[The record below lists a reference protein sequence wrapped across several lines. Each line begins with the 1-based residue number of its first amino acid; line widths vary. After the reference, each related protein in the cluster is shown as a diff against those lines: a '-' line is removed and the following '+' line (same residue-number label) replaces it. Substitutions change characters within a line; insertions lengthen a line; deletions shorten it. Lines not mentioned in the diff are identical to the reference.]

1 MLKEGS
7 YACYWNRIY
16 LVGPFGVGK
25 TTLAK
30 NLVGDAIP
38 EMWASTDGIWIY
50 MGRAGM
56 DTEQRK
62 WVFLDKGKFIILIKE
77 LSCCW
82 KKPEYPERSTGKQ
95 LVNFITCSCESSAP
109 FFVIYKA
116 GRAPTPYW

>member
-38 EMWASTDGIWIY
+38 EMCASTDGIWIY

-77 LSCCW
+77 LSCCLYVFVVLYILSYILCFFTY
-82 KKPEYPERSTGKQ
+82 KP
-95 LVNFITCSCESSAP
+95 ITNMAWVCAWCHMV
-109 FFVIYKA
+109 F
-116 GRAPTPYW
+116 